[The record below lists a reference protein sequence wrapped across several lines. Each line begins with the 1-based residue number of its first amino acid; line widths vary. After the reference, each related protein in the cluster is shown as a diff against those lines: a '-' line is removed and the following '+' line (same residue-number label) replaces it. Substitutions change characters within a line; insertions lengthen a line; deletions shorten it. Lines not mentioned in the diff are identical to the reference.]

1 MRFVLG
7 PGLHP
12 APSAPRTTRAA
23 GVEELLSPRPGR
35 SVALLADAAGP
46 LLGALLVGLQTGT
59 SAGLATLVA
68 LFGAARW
75 GHEERGAIAV
85 LPLARVAVPVL
96 GVLVAVVAVG
106 VAGLLGAVAAPSA
119 LVLAGAA
126 AIALAMRASAHV
138 LRQGR
143 PGRVLVLGTARE
155 SAELAATLAD
165 AGSGRW
171 RIVAQTNSLLNL
183 GASLDAAQADL
194 VVHTDHLPRA
204 AVRGALAAELRTRD
218 LKALH
223 RDRFCEVAF
232 GVVPLASVDEEWLLD
247 LADPTKRAAGEGAS
261 RALDVAVSAVALL
274 LVLPA
279 LLLVAPLIAMDREGS
294 VFFRQRRVGRHGRP
308 FTILKLRTMR
318 GTGSDW
324 SSANDPRV
332 TRIGAIL
339 RKTHV
344 DELPQ
349 LWNVLRG
356 DMALVGP
363 RPEQVTISEQLEDVL
378 PLFPYRH
385 LVRPGITGWGRVR
398 AGYAA
403 TTEASAV
410 KLGNDLFYLR
420 HRSSSLDVAILVE
433 TIRVSLFERQY
444 DVQPPAAN
452 IVLGRPLP
460 TPRRAATPARRTLV
474 GAGFRAARG

>member
-1 MRFVLG
+1 V
-7 PGLHP
+7 
-12 APSAPRTTRAA
+12 AEA
-23 GVEELLSPRPGR
+23 LLAPRPGR
-35 SVALLADAAGP
+35 GVALLADAAGP
-46 LLGALLVGLQTGT
+46 LLAALLVALRTGPG
-59 SAGLATLVA
+59 AGLVA
-68 LFGAARW
+68 LLALVIVARW
-75 GHEERGAIAV
+75 GHAERGAIAL

-96 GVLVAVVAVG
+96 GVLGAVAVVAL
-106 VAGLLGAVAAPSA
+106 AGLTGIVAAASLP
-119 LVLAGAA
+119 VLAGAA
-126 AIALAMRASAHV
+126 GIAFALRTAAHELRRA
-138 LRQGR
+138 R

-171 RIVAQTNSLLNL
+171 RIVAQTNSLLDL
-183 GASLDAAQADL
+183 GAALDDAQPDL

-218 LKALH
+218 LQALH
-223 RDRFCEVAF
+223 RDRFCELAF

-247 LADPTKRAAGEGAS
+247 LADPRLRATGEGAS
-261 RALDVAVSAVALL
+261 RALDIAVSAV
-274 LVLPA
+274 
-279 LLLVAPLIAMDREGS
+279 LLVAVLPLLLLIAPFIALDRDGG
-294 VFFRQRRVGRHGRP
+294 VLFRQRRVGRHGQA

-324 SSANDPRV
+324 SGPNDPRV
-332 TRIGAIL
+332 TRLGAIL

-363 RPEQVTISEQLEDVL
+363 RPEQVTISAQLEGDL

-403 TTEASAV
+403 TTEASAI

-420 HRSSSLDVAILVE
+420 HRSSALDVAILVE
-433 TIRVSLFERQY
+433 TVRVSLFERQY
-444 DVQPPAAN
+444 DVQPPAAD
-452 IVLGRPLP
+452 IVLGRPAAIDPLR
-460 TPRRAATPARRTLV
+460 RRAAAPVAAGTLTGAVRT
-474 GAGFRAARG
+474 ARG